1 MDIHRLMVFC
11 KVIDLQSFTKAAEA
25 VCLTQPTVSE
35 HIRALEES
43 VGEKLVDR
51 LGREALP
58 TPAGKILYQYA
69 REILHL
75 RDKAMQALRHY
86 QGNLSGSLNAGAST
100 IPGTYIL
107 PALVGS
113 FKTIHPSIRITL
125 SISNSG
131 DIVRKL
137 LEGAVEFG
145 VIGAKWDDR
154 RISLEE
160 IWSDELVLAVYPGHR
175 WAKRKE
181 VSLEELAKEPFIQ
194 RERNSGTRMVVAQ
207 ALEANGVQASQL
219 ATVAEMGSTE
229 AVRQAIKARIGVSIL
244 SAHAVSEDAGRNAL
258 VTVALQGVR
267 IQRPFYL
274 AQRRS
279 RELSPLCSAFLEY
292 LRSQASSVV
301 CAP

>member
-11 KVIDLQSFTKAAEA
+11 KVIELQSFTKAAEA

-69 REILHL
+69 RDIIQL

-107 PALVGS
+107 PPLIGS
-113 FKTIHPSIRITL
+113 FKAIYPSIQITL
-125 SISNSG
+125 SISSSG
-131 DIVRKL
+131 EIVRKIMD
-137 LEGAVEFG
+137 GAVEFG
-145 VIGAKWDDR
+145 VVGAKWDDR
-154 RISLEE
+154 RILLEE
-160 IWSDELVLAVYPGHR
+160 IWSDELVLVVYPGHR

-181 VSLEELAKEPFIQ
+181 VSLDELVKEPFIQ
-194 RERNSGTRMVVAQ
+194 RERTSGTRMVLAQ
-207 ALEANGVQASQL
+207 ALEANGVQPSL
-219 ATVAEMGSTE
+219 LGIVAEMGSTE
-229 AVRQAIKARIGVSIL
+229 AVRQAIKAKIGVSIL
-244 SAHAVSEDAGRNAL
+244 SAHAVSEDTGRNAL
-258 VTVALQGVR
+258 VTVPLKGVR
-267 IQRPFYL
+267 IVRPFYL
-274 AQRRS
+274 AQRKN
-279 RELSPLCSAFLEY
+279 RELSPLCSAFLGY
-292 LRSQASSVV
+292 LRGQVSNSPL
-301 CAP
+301 AP